1 MYQGVSCQCRL
12 NVGTGFEGTVG
23 YCRGAQY
30 PQCRL
35 LAILGNRPLSRKDL
49 LRCADG
55 VRSIWVNESLFARVE
70 EPAVACD
77 SLRPPGMEEMGW
89 ESAISVAEL
98 QARSLGQSPHAV
110 EH

>member
-1 MYQGVSCQCRL
+1 MKAPW
-12 NVGTGFEGTVG
+12 GTG
-23 YCRGAQY
+23 GAHNIPSAAAGHPWY
-30 PQCRL
+30 
-35 LAILGNRPLSRKDL
+35 RPLSPKEL
-49 LRCADG
+49 LGCADG